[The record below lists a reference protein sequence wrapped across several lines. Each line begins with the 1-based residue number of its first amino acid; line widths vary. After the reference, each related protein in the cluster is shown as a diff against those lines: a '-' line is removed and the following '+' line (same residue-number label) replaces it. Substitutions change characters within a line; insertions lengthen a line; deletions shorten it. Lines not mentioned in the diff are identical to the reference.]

1 MGKQLFTLEQLN
13 SAIDMALKY
22 SDGKVENFKGQIH
35 SLEIMRS
42 TCDAKL
48 SKLYCRLEEIEETR
62 NTLYKRYME
71 EE

>member
-22 SDGKVENFKGQIH
+22 NDGKVENLKGQIH

-48 SKLYCRLEEIEETR
+48 SKLYCRLEVIEEER
-62 NTLYKRYME
+62 NTLYKRYLE